1 MQRAQEMGIKVPDDV
16 SITGF
21 DGIEL
26 ARVVTPKLT
35 TVRVPHSEMGRRAAD
50 ELVRMVESGDVG
62 RSQELPS
69 EIVVEKSIASLV

>member
-1 MQRAQEMGIKVPDDV
+1 MQRAQEMGIDVPGDV

-26 ARVVTPKLT
+26 ARIVTPRLT

-50 ELVRMVESGDVG
+50 ELVRMVESGDQG
-62 RSQELPS
+62 KSYELQS
-69 EIVVEKSIASLV
+69 TVYIEKSMGSPA